1 MKTLKLA
8 LASSLLLALAPGCT
22 SSAPRPQTTAP
33 APTADAKAIAL
44 AFATA
49 DEVRGLVEKA
59 REQGHGCC
67 EPETESAKR
76 IAALLNSAADYLE
89 AASAA
94 QKLARTDVA
103 TLNLREAGKLLSQV
117 RALVAPFTREGDLR

>member
-8 LASSLLLALAPGCT
+8 IAGALLLTLAPGCAG
-22 SSAPRPQTTAP
+22 SQARPEAGSA

-44 AFATA
+44 AFAA
-49 DEVRGLVEKA
+49 AAELKQLVTKA
-59 REQGHGCC
+59 REGGHACC
-67 EPETESAKR
+67 QPRTPSGKR
-76 IAALLNSAADYLE
+76 VAALLESTADYLE

-103 TLNLREAGKLLSQV
+103 DLNLREAGKLLAQV
-117 RALVAPFTREGDLR
+117 RRIVAPFTQDGDPQ